1 MVKTTNN
8 NLPDNSSKKPLNA
21 TAFSIT
27 DLLLLFTALIWG
39 INYPVIKFAL
49 EDFLPLAFSAPRFLV
64 ASICMAVVLAF
75 SKQGFKVAPRHLL
88 PMFLFG
94 LAASTINQ
102 SLITIGMTYTKAGNA
117 ALILGITPI
126 FTAIISR
133 LRKHEQFTSRA
144 VLGLAV
150 AFTGLALITLAGSKE
165 VNFAESLKGDLMLL
179 FAAMC
184 WSIYTIGTS
193 HFAHIYGSLKSA
205 TIMMLL
211 GTPMLCLVSTP
222 MLIKQNWAAVRP
234 VSWIGMIASGV
245 MSIALCFIL
254 WNYCVK
260 KIGATRSA
268 IYSNIQ
274 PVFAMVAAYP
284 MIGET
289 PTWGQVLGAM
299 VIFGGIYLVRT
310 GMMAHTRE
318 ELIESEEEEITSS
331 LGKG

>member
-1 MVKTTNN
+1 LSKTEPSPNTS
-8 NLPDNSSKKPLNA
+8 LPFGVA
-21 TAFSIT
+21 
-27 DLLLLFTALIWG
+27 DLLLLLTAFIWG

-64 ASICMAVVLAF
+64 ASLCMAAALAF
-75 SKQGFKVAPRHLL
+75 SRQGFKVAPRHLL

-94 LAASTINQ
+94 LSASTINQ

-133 LRKHEQFTSRA
+133 FRKHEHFSARA
-144 VLGLAV
+144 ILGLAV
-150 AFTGLALITLAGSKE
+150 AFTGLAIITLAGSKE

-179 FAAMC
+179 LAAMC

-193 HFAHIYGSLKSA
+193 HFAHIYGSLKTA

-211 GTPMLCLVSTP
+211 GTPMLWLVSTP

-234 VSWIGMIASGV
+234 VSWIGLIASGV
-245 MSIALCFIL
+245 LSIAVCFIL

-274 PVFAMVAAYP
+274 PIFAMLAAYP
-284 MIGET
+284 MIGEI
-289 PTWGQVLGAM
+289 PTLGQVLGAM
-299 VIFGGIYLVRT
+299 VIFAGIYMVRT
-310 GMMAHTRE
+310 GMMAHTKAE
-318 ELIESEEEEITSS
+318 AVEQAEEEITSS
-331 LGKG
+331 LGKS